1 MRWIYL
7 RLLVTLAL
15 LAAGLG
21 ACSRDQPEPEP
32 ILRPVRYQRVEAGGL
47 ETSRT
52 LAGVAK
58 AGIEA
63 DLSFRVG
70 GTVSGVNVDL
80 GDSVRKGEVLAH
92 LDAVDYELQVQEA
105 DRLDRLQFNLWN
117 RAVGGDVTAIQTVL
131 KIMERRARL
140 LGLDQPQK
148 VAPTNPQGDAPYHDG
163 AMSDAE
169 LDARIAEL
177 EAKHRGDEHR

>member
-1 MRWIYL
+1 MGS
-7 RLLVTLAL
+7 T
-15 LAAGLG
+15 
-21 ACSRDQPEPEP
+21 S
-32 ILRPVRYQRVEAGGL
+32 QR
-47 ETSRT
+47 R
-52 LAGVAK
+52 
-58 AGIEA
+58 IEA
-63 DLSFRVG
+63 QERRRKAVELRRAGASFRQIAATLG
-70 GTVSGVNVDL
+70 MAKSSAHKTVKVALAELKQEVDDQAKL
-80 GDSVRKGEVLAH
+80 
-92 LDAVDYELQVQEA
+92 LQVQEA
-105 DRLDRLQFNLWN
+105 DRLDRLQFNLWT

-177 EAKHRGDEHR
+177 EAKHRGGLPRGDERR